1 MKDKFCGKL
10 KLKNNEFSN
19 IIFNKNQF
27 ENFHVYK
34 VAPLNLSE
42 SLCLVFHTDD
52 LELIPNQEGLAYR
65 LKSKVKTSESY
76 LQTFFR
82 FPLNGKKYVAKKKM
96 EYSSQYQ
103 VFLETLTIITFPI
116 FSNVCGN

>member
-34 VAPLNLSE
+34 VAPLNLIE

-52 LELIPNQEGLAYR
+52 LELIPN
-65 LKSKVKTSESY
+65 
-76 LQTFFR
+76 
-82 FPLNGKKYVAKKKM
+82 
-96 EYSSQYQ
+96 
-103 VFLETLTIITFPI
+103 
-116 FSNVCGN
+116 